1 MKQWKTLK
9 KETILDHGKYLKVE
23 EHTIKLP
30 DGKIIEKWPWVISND
45 FVLVMPVTDKKTVFC
60 FQQTKYAIK
69 GTTLAPVAGMIDP
82 GENPLSAAKR
92 EMEEEIGYKSYEWI
106 NLGSYIQCGNKGAG
120 TGHLFIAK
128 DIKKVSKKKSD
139 DLEEQKLIE
148 LSIDELKTAL
158 LKKKFKVGSWSHLF
172 SLGILY
178 LNY

>member
-9 KETILDHGKYLKVE
+9 KETILNHGKYLRVE

-30 DGKIIEKWPWVISND
+30 DGKIIEKWPWIISND
-45 FVLVMPVTDKKTVFC
+45 FVLVMPVTNKMTVFC
-60 FQQTKYAIK
+60 FKQTKYAIK

-92 EMEEEIGYKSYEWI
+92 EMEEEIGYKSDNWI

-128 DIKKVSKKKSD
+128 NIQKISKKKSD

-148 LSIDELKTAL
+148 LNMNELKTEL
-158 LKKKFKVGSWSHLF
+158 LKKKFKVGSWSLLF
-172 SLGILY
+172 SLGLLY
-178 LNY
+178 LNQ